1 MKIALKA
8 IASATPCLAL
18 ASTTFN
24 ARGPYSCINVGNW
37 HGGAYTNDKNGSFS
51 HCAPPPSAPPTAGK
65 TIKQTGASFV
75 ISANGHVATNQH
87 VIEGCAGDIQAD
99 LSGESPV
106 KLRVDHLHRD
116 RTEHD
121 REKIRQR
128 TQHCPPS

>member
-24 ARGPYSCINVGNW
+24 ARGPYCCISNW

-51 HCAPPPSAPPTAGK
+51 HCAPPPSAPPTAGQ
-65 TIKQTGASFV
+65 TIKQTGAGFV

-99 LSGESPV
+99 LSGESSSCESITCIA
-106 KLRVDHLHRD
+106 
-116 RTEHD
+116 TEQST
-121 REKIRQR
+121 EKIRQL
-128 TQHCPPS
+128 TQHCPT